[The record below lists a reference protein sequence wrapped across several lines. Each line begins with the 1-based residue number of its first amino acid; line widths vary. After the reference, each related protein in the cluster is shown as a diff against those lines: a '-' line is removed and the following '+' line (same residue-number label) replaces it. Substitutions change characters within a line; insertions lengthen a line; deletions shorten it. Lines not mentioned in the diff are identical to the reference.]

1 MKKKLLLMSIAGGL
15 IMTTIIGGTLA
26 ATSIRSQTLTT
37 QAQITVDNLAISLGT
52 GENEAEY
59 YTVSEI
65 SDEELGN
72 SVVLPNS
79 DIEYNQLVYNDGDY
93 PVYIRVVLE
102 KSWMGEFGNESQP
115 DSSYI
120 ELLYNE
126 EDWFAFTTEYST
138 ILYYRKPVEIG
149 GNTSQILDAI
159 HLSPAIDE
167 AYSGAQISISARAE
181 AVQSYDAQNSI
192 PSEWGVFPTFN
203 GTTIESVSE

>member
-1 MKKKLLLMSIAGGL
+1 MSIAGGL

-65 SDEELGN
+65 SDEQLGN

-93 PVYIRVVLE
+93 PVYIRVVIE

-126 EDWFAFTTEYST
+126 EDGLLLLQSIPQFYITESP
-138 ILYYRKPVEIG
+138 LKLVEI
-149 GNTSQILDAI
+149 
-159 HLSPAIDE
+159 PARFWMQFIFLL
-167 AYSGAQISISARAE
+167 Q
-181 AVQSYDAQNSI
+181 
-192 PSEWGVFPTFN
+192 
-203 GTTIESVSE
+203 